1 MTRTA
6 WTALAVVLALGAGAG
21 PAVAQSRT
29 DAPAASPSATAPEKI
44 EGTVTDIDRKSGTV
58 TLRGEDGKTFQFRGD
73 AETLR
78 DLKVGQTIE
87 LTRRMER
94 K

>member
-1 MTRTA
+1 MTRPA
-6 WTALAVVLALGAGAG
+6 WTALAVVLALAGGVTPLA
-21 PAVAQSRT
+21 AQTRSES
-29 DAPAASPSATAPEKI
+29 PAASPSAAAPEKI
-44 EGTVTDIDRKSGTV
+44 EGTVTEIDQKSGTV

-73 AETLR
+73 ADTLR
-78 DLKVGQTIE
+78 DLKVGQKIE